1 MEEKMAYD
9 SYTGTY
15 WVYCTEA
22 EEYIEVTEDE
32 LISEGIH
39 LNEFVQRV

>member
-1 MEEKMAYD
+1 MEQKIAYG

-22 EEYIEVTEDE
+22 EEYIEITEDE
-32 LISEGIH
+32 LIE
-39 LNEFVQRV
+39 EKV

>member
-1 MEEKMAYD
+1 MEQKMAYD

-32 LISEGIH
+32 LISEGIY
-39 LNEFVQRV
+39 LNEYCQA